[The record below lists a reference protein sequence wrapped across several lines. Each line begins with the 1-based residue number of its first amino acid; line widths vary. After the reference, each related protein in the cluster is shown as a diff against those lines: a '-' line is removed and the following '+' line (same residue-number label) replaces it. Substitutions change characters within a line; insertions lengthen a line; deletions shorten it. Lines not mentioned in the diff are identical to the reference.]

1 MKSFTFY
8 LIVFLTVA
16 FSTTLSAQNTKVQL
30 TKAVKAGKQDA
41 YDVYQVQFKVLSG
54 EISDQ
59 NANEFSVVQNGTI
72 KAYAYFNSTN
82 GKLTAGQSPKYDEY
96 VYALGSPLT
105 VGQTLVSHDL
115 ATPTLPA
122 NRLFS
127 FKTDQAFLGT
137 TDKEFFGSISDV
149 KGILKVGDAIE
160 YQNFKGQRAKAKIT
174 GIDVTSAIHPKI
186 LIEGLPSDVV
196 VSVSILSESNA
207 DFSKATVTSVGGLPA
222 SNSQPTASTTQKTT
236 GNTQSIP
243 VNAVLKNDE
252 IKITVHNLIKFNP
265 DPATSQFDVFKVD
278 YSLDYYIVDATFENI
293 SNHEIDPGEYITR
306 FNFFSPDGK
315 SADEF
320 LRLFKKDN
328 APNDE
333 VQKQAELIDK
343 MALGGTSKIK
353 LAAVMVKYQEMLP
366 DFEQKH
372 KPILDQLYQKMAP
385 GKQLHSV
392 AATLMGV
399 PPSYKI
405 EGLGTWK
412 GTFFNRKNLV
422 FTPLKR

>member
-8 LIVFLTVA
+8 LIVFLIVA
-16 FSTTLSAQNTKVQL
+16 LSPTLTAQNTKIQL
-30 TKAVKAGKQDA
+30 TKAIKAGKQDKFEI
-41 YDVYQVQFKVLSG
+41 YQVQFKVLSG

-59 NANEFSVVQNGTI
+59 NTNEFSVVQNGTI
-72 KAYAYFNSTN
+72 KTYAYFSSTN

-96 VYALGSPLT
+96 VYVLGSPLA

-137 TDKEFFGSISDV
+137 TDKEFFGNISDV

-174 GIDVTSAIHPKI
+174 GIEITSSLHPKI
-186 LIEGLPSDVV
+186 LIEGLPSDVM
-196 VSVSILSESNA
+196 VSISIVSESNA
-207 DFSKATVTSVGGLPA
+207 DFSKATVTSVGGLSA
-222 SNSQPTASTTQKTT
+222 SNSQSAAPTAQKVTGKTQI
-236 GNTQSIP
+236 IP
-243 VNAVLKNDE
+243 ANVVLKNDE
-252 IKITVHNLIKFNP
+252 IKITVRNLIKFNP
-265 DPATSQFDVFKVD
+265 DPATSQSDVFKVD
-278 YSLDYYIVDATFENI
+278 YSLDYYIVDATIENI
-293 SNHEIDPGEYITR
+293 SNHEIDAGEYLTR

-328 APNDE
+328 AQNDDI
-333 VQKQAELIDK
+333 QKQAELIDK

-353 LAAVMVKYQEMLP
+353 LAAIMVKYQEMLP

-405 EGLGTWK
+405 EGVGTWK
-412 GTFFNRKNLV
+412 GTFFNKKNLL

>member
-16 FSTTLSAQNTKVQL
+16 LSTTLTAQNTKIQL
-30 TKAVKAGKQDA
+30 TKAIKADKQGA
-41 YDVYQVQFKVLSG
+41 FEIYQVQFKVLSG

-59 NANEFSVVQNGTI
+59 NTNEFSVIQNGAI
-72 KAYAYFNSTN
+72 KAYAYFSSTN

-96 VYALGSPLT
+96 VYVLGSPLA

-174 GIDVTSAIHPKI
+174 GIEITSSLHPKI
-186 LIEGLPSDVV
+186 LIEGLPSDVM
-196 VSVSILSESNA
+196 VSISIVSESNA
-207 DFSKATVTSVGGLPA
+207 DFSKAAVTSLGNLPA
-222 SNSQPTASTTQKTT
+222 SNKQPTSTTTAKITGKT
-236 GNTQSIP
+236 QIIP
-243 VNAVLKNDE
+243 ANVVLKNDE

-265 DPATSQFDVFKVD
+265 DPATSQSDVFKVD
-278 YSLDYYIVDATFENI
+278 YSLDYYIVDATVENI
-293 SNHEIDPGEYITR
+293 SKHEIDAGEYLTR

-320 LRLFKKDN
+320 LRLFKKEN
-328 APNDE
+328 AQNDD

-353 LAAVMVKYQEMLP
+353 LAAIMVKYQEMLP

-385 GKQLHSV
+385 GQQLHSV

-412 GTFFNRKNLV
+412 GTFFNQKNLI